1 MLKKTMLSLSWEVEM
16 FRRIWYVLSLLCLL
30 IVGMLFGGL
39 LVLRYMPVNAQ
50 GAAPPIEQAINPT
63 PTLLPDSVYNDLDA
77 RDKATINLYQRVS
90 PSVVHVSSSSQS
102 FNPFYGTTAQEGT
115 GSGFIYDK
123 QGHIITNNHVI
134 AGADQLDVLLSTGE
148 SFPAK
153 VVGADKYY
161 DVAVIQIDAPADRLL
176 PLELGD
182 SSQILVGQTVIA
194 IGNPFGLDRTMT
206 TGIISALGRRLET
219 DQGALLGQAIQ
230 TDAAINPGNS
240 GGPLL
245 DARGRV
251 IGMNT
256 AINSPSGG
264 SVGIGFAVPVNV
276 VKRVVPDLIAKGS
289 YAHASLG
296 IQVAELGTEISASA
310 NGGVTSGLLI
320 VDMDSGGP
328 ADKAGLQAAQISTRR
343 GRYVFSGG
351 DIIVAINGQPVT
363 TRNDM
368 LVYIDSNFRPG
379 DPITLTVM
387 RNNQRVDVPVML
399 GEG

>member
-1 MLKKTMLSLSWEVEM
+1 MIRRML
-16 FRRIWYVLSLLCLL
+16 YVISLLSLL

-39 LVLRYMPVNAQ
+39 LVLRYLPVNAQ
-50 GAAPPIEQAINPT
+50 GAAQPIEQAINPT
-63 PTLLPDSVYNDLDA
+63 PTLLPETVYSDLDA
-77 RDKATINLYQRVS
+77 RDRATINLYQRVS
-90 PSVVHVSSSSQS
+90 PSVVHISSSSQM
-102 FNPFYGTTAQEGT
+102 FNPFYGPTAQEGT
-115 GSGFIYDK
+115 GSGFVYDK
-123 QGHIITNNHVI
+123 HGHIITNNHVI
-134 AGADQLDVLLSTGE
+134 SGADQLDVLLSTGE
-148 SFPAK
+148 TYPAK

-182 SSQILVGQTVIA
+182 SSQILVGQSVIA

-219 DQGALLGQAIQ
+219 EQGALLGQAIQ

-256 AINSPSGG
+256 AINSPTGG

-276 VKRVVPDLIAKGS
+276 VKRVVPDLISKGR

-296 IQVAELGTEISASA
+296 IQVAELGTEINPGTGSAI
-310 NGGVTSGLLI
+310 TSGLLI
-320 VDMDSGGP
+320 VDMESGGP
-328 ADKAGLQAAQISTRR
+328 ADKAGLRAAQISTRR

-351 DIIVAINGQPVT
+351 DIIVAVDGQPVT
-363 TRNDM
+363 TRSDM
-368 LVYIDSNFRPG
+368 LVYIDSSFRPG
-379 DPITLTVM
+379 DQATLTVM
-387 RNNQRVDVPVML
+387 RDNKRVDVPVTL